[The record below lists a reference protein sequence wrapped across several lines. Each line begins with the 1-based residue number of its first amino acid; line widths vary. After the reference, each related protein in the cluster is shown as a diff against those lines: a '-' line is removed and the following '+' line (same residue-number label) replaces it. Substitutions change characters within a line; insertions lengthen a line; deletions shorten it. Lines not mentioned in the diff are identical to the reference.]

1 MPGMNLE
8 GKNEILTKIKTWL
21 ICATIFFIIFNF
33 LVLGSISIIMLTSVW
48 FFEGSLKSKWELLR
62 KDYLFIAYAIYFLIE
77 LLGIFLAPD
86 IITGWKNVE
95 TKLGFIVLPII
106 FCSSNFVDETVRRN
120 ILLSLS
126 ITMTIALLYCLIINT
141 GQYFQTH
148 DPNLFFY
155 HTLLDPLDQHAVY
168 YSVFIFISLLFLLLP
183 DHIHP
188 WLKKHVWVRI
198 IWISFFFIFI
208 YLLASKLVL
217 VVLVCFLAL
226 MLGKLFFKRFRKWQA
241 ILLAVIAV
249 LLVSSVFIFDNPV
262 RKRFSD
268 ILKMNREQLINEKYT
283 QGDYFNG
290 MEFRVLLWG
299 ITYHLLKEKDAFVF
313 GVGAANTQSLL
324 SEKYQRMG
332 MYVGNKQKGDPGYL
346 DYNCHNQLLQI
357 SLQAGIVGLAVFL
370 FWCIALGKR
379 VLERKDSMLTAILC
393 LIFVFFLTES
403 VFEREIGMLLCTVFP
418 LLFLYPRRAMSR

>member
-8 GKNEILTKIKTWL
+8 GKNELLTKTKTWL
-21 ICATIFFIIFNF
+21 ICATLFFIIFNF

-48 FFEGSLKSKWELLR
+48 FFEGNLKSKWELLR
-62 KDYLFIAYAIYFLIE
+62 SDYLFIAYAVYFLIE

-86 IITGWKNVE
+86 IISGWKNVE

-126 ITMTIALLYCLIINT
+126 ITMTIALLYCVAINT

-148 DPNLFFY
+148 DPNLFYY

-168 YSVFIFISLLFLLLP
+168 FSVFIFICLLFLLLP
-183 DHIHP
+183 GHGHP
-188 WLKKHVWVRI
+188 WLKKHGWARI
-198 IWISFFFIFI
+198 TWISFFFIFI
-208 YLLASKLVL
+208 YLLASKLVIL
-217 VVLVCFLAL
+217 VLICFLAI
-226 MLGKLFFKRFRKWQA
+226 MLGRLLFKRFRKWQT
-241 ILLAVIAV
+241 ISLAVVAV
-249 LLVSSVFIFDNPV
+249 LLISSVFIFDNPV

-268 ILKMNREQLINEKYT
+268 LLKMNREQLINEKYT
-283 QGDYFNG
+283 QGDYLNG

-299 ITYHLLKEKDAFVF
+299 LTYNLLKENNAFVY

-332 MYVGNKQKGDPGYL
+332 LYVGNKQKGDPGYL

-357 SLQAGIVGLAVFL
+357 SLQAGILGLSVFL
-370 FWCIALGKR
+370 LWCIALGKR
-379 VLERKDSMLTAILC
+379 TLESGDQMLTAIVC
-393 LIFVFFLTES
+393 LIFVFFFTES
-403 VFEREIGMLLCTVFP
+403 VFEREIGMLLCTLFP
-418 LLFLYPRRAMSR
+418 LLFLYPRRKMAK